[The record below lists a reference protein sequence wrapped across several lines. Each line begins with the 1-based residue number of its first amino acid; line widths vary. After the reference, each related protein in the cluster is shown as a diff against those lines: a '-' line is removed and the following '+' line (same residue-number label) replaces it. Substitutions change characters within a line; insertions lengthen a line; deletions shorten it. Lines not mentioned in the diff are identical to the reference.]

1 MCVGCRATAAKADL
15 ARVVRTP
22 GGEVVFDPTGRLPGR
37 GAYVHRSEECI
48 RGAMR
53 RGALAR
59 SLRAPLSE
67 TEAARLVTDVVE
79 GSGERG

>member
-1 MCVGCRATAAKADL
+1 VGCRATAPKADL
-15 ARVVRTP
+15 ARVVRSTS
-22 GGEVVFDPTGRLPGR
+22 GELAFDPTGRLPGR

-48 RGAMR
+48 RRAMR

-67 TEAARLVTDVVE
+67 AEAARLLTEAME